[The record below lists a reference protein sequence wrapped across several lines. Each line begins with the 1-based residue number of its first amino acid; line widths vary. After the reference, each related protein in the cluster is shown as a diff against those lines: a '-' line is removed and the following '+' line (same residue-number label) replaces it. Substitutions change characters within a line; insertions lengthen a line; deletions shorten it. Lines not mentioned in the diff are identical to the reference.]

1 MADADAA
8 NDETFTM
15 TVRDDETELVVEGTR
30 DAAVVVRSASGEQIY
45 LPPEN
50 FNRSRSDDSP
60 YQSARDDSPY
70 QSARSDSPYQSARD
84 DSPYQSARGG
94 GSGRRVGMT
103 PTADGFRIVHP
114 EPATDVRVLR

>member
-1 MADADAA
+1 MADADTD
-8 NDETFTM
+8 DETFTM
-15 TVRDDETELVVEGTR
+15 TVREDETELVVEGTR

-50 FNRSRSDDSP
+50 FSRSRSDDSP

-70 QSARSDSPYQSARD
+70 QSARDDSPYQSARD

-94 GSGRRVGMT
+94 GSKRVGMT

-114 EPATDVRVLR
+114 EPVTDARILR